1 MNTPK
6 TPVSA
11 VKDRRP
17 WVRPTVKT
25 VGTIGG
31 VLRQGGGKFTTT
43 VGDPGEPRKVDSS
56 G

>member
-1 MNTPK
+1 MTTPN

-17 WVRPTVKT
+17 WEPPAVRP
-25 VGTIGG
+25 VGTIGS
-31 VLRQGGGKFTTT
+31 VLRGGGGKFTTT
-43 VGDPGEPRKVDSS
+43 VGDPGEARKVDSS

>member
-1 MNTPK
+1 MTTPK

-11 VKDRRP
+11 VKARRP
-17 WVRPTVKT
+17 WEPPAVKT
-25 VGTIGG
+25 VGTIGS
-31 VLRQGGGKFTTT
+31 VLRQGNGKFTTT